1 MLTTIWYWVVGIAFA
16 IGIVAVA
23 LVIKYLL
30 VGIGIILIIGLI
42 AGLIV
47 TGLKESA
54 QNNKPPE

>member
-30 VGIGIILIIGLI
+30 VGIGIILVIGLI

-54 QNNKPPE
+54 QNKKPLD